1 MLTLMLLI
9 KDRILRFKFNTLTF
23 DYDLALYHAM
33 NLNQNVKKVFNQ
45 KLINV
50 SKKFFFY

>member
-1 MLTLMLLI
+1 MLKLILLL
-9 KDRILRFKFNTLTF
+9 KDHMLRFKFNTLTF
-23 DYDLALYHAM
+23 DYDLALYHIM

-50 SKKFFFY
+50 SKIFFY